1 MYLQLF
7 MSRQVLQI
15 QYYIF
20 MIYIR
25 LLLKITK
32 VICAEVDSI
41 LFKVKV
47 LGEEDKK

>member
-1 MYLQLF
+1 
-7 MSRQVLQI
+7 MSRQVLLI

-20 MIYIR
+20 MIYIW